1 MLKKLQL
8 ARKQRDSA
16 KQQRDALLEKNRQ
29 LQASIAQLKATS
41 ISEPDNTR
49 EAGHRHHVFET
60 EKALKEKNTELRQ
73 GLKGARRQ
81 RDKAKGKAEKL
92 SAQVK
97 QLQAEV
103 KEAGK
108 HHAVLQ
114 PAAALLN
121 DLCSRANSDA
131 VIVEW
136 VRKNGRLPAQRL
148 RARSLAH
155 ALAEGADMPR
165 LGSVCNGVHC
175 VAERFPATALASF
188 RQAPLDYVLRLAP
201 GEYLQSLLETGH
213 PEGAQLAARI
223 LAGEVPADP
232 AALFTCAKAAAA
244 ARLFDLAEEFAKAS
258 WRDGGPS
265 DPEEKSHLDWMLG
278 EFGRRRAARERTVS
292 AESGE
297 IRIGVIDYK
306 MLDYKRTS
314 SNLGDY
320 VQTMAMLS
328 NLLRFTGVTYRSP
341 DEGFAGLLAEM
352 AGRVREEFR
361 IPSPSARVLVE
372 TVHRDAASAKR
383 FAGPTWVVAFGWYM
397 HPEFRSLYDFPFE
410 ENVRPIFISFH
421 INDRAMLTPE
431 AVDYLLKYAPIGCR
445 DWSTVYALREY
456 GVPAFFSGCLTTTIG
471 KLFAADPGE
480 NAGERS
486 AYVDCRPLPG
496 EARTAEHSVS
506 TQAGLD
512 VRHNDITTNLRA
524 AAEALEKYREF
535 RRIVTSRL
543 HCYLPCRALGLEVDF
558 RPRNRADVRFEGL
571 LDLDSES
578 FHAIREGIESKLAA
592 VFSRILSGATE
603 TEVYG
608 EWRKICEQDLV
619 RAEEHCRRI
628 PPFPAPSFDP
638 VVQARQLAAAASHRV
653 GCGSARET
661 AIPVAFACD
670 GNMAAILPAA
680 LESAWRN
687 CSRRL
692 HFHIMGRGLP
702 EDFAAKMQSDFG
714 DVADVSFYAFDN
726 VDYGDRL
733 RMLVHTTVSTMD
745 RLLLPDLLQHL
756 DKIIYLDADIIVRG
770 DLAELWA
777 TDISGVRLAGKAS
790 NYEAWKY
797 VHKLVARAAS
807 TLQPEASWELRR
819 RLSGAG
825 PLQVRAFNAG
835 VLVLNLAM
843 MRQDDFAALHVP
855 YIEQFAMNDQDALN
869 VYARGSWVQLDPAW
883 NAVPSQ
889 DDITDAKIL
898 HFAGP
903 TKPWESMHILG
914 KEDFT
919 SYLTQYRRRTHA
931 GDDAP
936 QPPNAGDLAN

>member
-1 MLKKLQL
+1 MLKKLEL

-16 KQQRDALLEKNRQ
+16 KQQRD
-29 LQASIAQLKATS
+29 T
-41 ISEPDNTR
+41 
-49 EAGHRHHVFET
+49 
-60 EKALKEKNTELRQ
+60 
-73 GLKGARRQ
+73 AR
-81 RDKAKGKAEKL
+81 GKAGEL

-97 QLQAEV
+97 QLQAEL
-103 KEAGK
+103 KKMSK
-108 HHAVLQ
+108 HTALLQ

-121 DLCSRANSDA
+121 GLCSRADGDA
-131 VIVEW
+131 VFVEW
-136 VRKNGRLPAQRL
+136 VRRNGRLPAQRTK
-148 RARSLAH
+148 ARSLAH
-155 ALAEGADMPR
+155 ALAEGADMPE

-188 RQAPLDYVLRLAP
+188 RRAPLDYVLRLAP

-213 PEGAQLAARI
+213 PEGAQLAALI
-223 LAGEVPADP
+223 LASEVPADP
-232 AALFTCAKAAAA
+232 AALFTCAKASAA
-244 ARLFDLAEEFAKAS
+244 ARRFDWAEDFAKAS
-258 WRDGGPS
+258 WRDGGPA
-265 DPEEKSHLDWMLG
+265 DPDEKTHLVWMLE
-278 EFGRRRAARERTVS
+278 EFERRRAARERTVN
-292 AESGE
+292 AENGE

-306 MLDYKRTS
+306 MLDYKRIS

-328 NLLRFTGVTYRSP
+328 NLLRFTGVIYRSP
-341 DEGFAGLLAEM
+341 EDGLGGLLAEM

-361 IPSPSARVLVE
+361 IPAPSARVLVE

-383 FAGPTWVVAFGWYM
+383 FAGLTWVIAFGWYM
-397 HPEFRSLYDFPFE
+397 HPEFRSLYDFPFD

-431 AVDYLLKYAPIGCR
+431 VVDYLTKYAPIGCR

-471 KLFAADPGE
+471 KLFAAGPGE
-480 NAGERS
+480 NAGDRS

-496 EARTAEHSVS
+496 EARTAEHSVC

-524 AAEALEKYREF
+524 AGKVLEKYREF

-571 LDLDSES
+571 LDLDLEP

-603 TEVYG
+603 KEVYG
-608 EWRKICEQDLV
+608 EWRKICEPDLV
-619 RAEEHCRRI
+619 RAEAHCHRI
-628 PPFPAPSFDP
+628 PPLPAPSFDP
-638 VVQARQLAAAASHRV
+638 VRQARQLAAAASHRV
-653 GCGSARET
+653 GRGSAHDD

-670 GNMAAILPAA
+670 CNMSAILPAA

-687 CSRRL
+687 CSRHL

-702 EDFAAKMQSDFG
+702 ENFAAKMQGDFG
-714 DVADVSFYAFDN
+714 DVADVSFYAFDD
-726 VDYGDRL
+726 VDYGDKL
-733 RMLVHTTVSTMD
+733 RMLGHTTVSTMD
-745 RLLLPDLLQHL
+745 RLLLPDLLPHL
-756 DKIIYLDADIIVRG
+756 DKIIYLDADIVVRG

-797 VHKLVARAAS
+797 VHKLVALAAS
-807 TLQPEASWELRR
+807 ALQPEASWELRR
-819 RLSGAG
+819 RLSGKG
-825 PLQVRAFNAG
+825 SLQGRAFNAG

-843 MRQDDFAALHVP
+843 MRQDNFAAHHVP

-869 VYARGSWVQLDPAW
+869 VYARGSWVQLDLAW

-889 DDITDAKIL
+889 DDIADAKIL

-914 KEDFT
+914 KEEFT
-919 SYLTQYRRRTHA
+919 RYLTQYRRRTHVGA
-931 GDDAP
+931 ETQ
-936 QPPNAGDLAN
+936 QPANAGNLAT